1 MGVRVRVSKR
11 QRERVCVCVREREK
25 SERVE
30 RERERER
37 EERERGRKKFL
48 VLLSPP
54 SNEKVNSSSFRAAA
68 VRVKKNVYPKLLE
81 TLDIKKANSGKKNST
96 DRNQR

>member
-1 MGVRVRVSKR
+1 M
-11 QRERVCVCVREREK
+11 
-25 SERVE
+25 

-37 EERERGRKKFL
+37 VREREREEWERGRKKFL

-54 SNEKVNSSSFRAAA
+54 SNEKVNPSSFRAAA

-81 TLDIKKANSGKKNST
+81 TLDIKKANSDKKNST
-96 DRNQR
+96 DRTNAERKTRRRRNRESRF